1 MSCEPAH
8 IFALKSGNLKV
19 GAPADVTII
28 DLNKEW
34 TVDKSEVLHPEQ
46 RTPFEGKQCKGKAVA
61 TIVAGKLVM
70 RDGVVCK
77 R

>member
-1 MSCEPAH
+1 MSTNPAH

-28 DLNKEW
+28 DLDKEW
-34 TVDKSEVLHPEQ
+34 VVDNKKFYTTGKV
-46 RTPFEGKQCKGKAVA
+46 TPFQGKHCQGKAVA
-61 TIVAGKLVM
+61 TIVAGKIVM

-77 R
+77 K